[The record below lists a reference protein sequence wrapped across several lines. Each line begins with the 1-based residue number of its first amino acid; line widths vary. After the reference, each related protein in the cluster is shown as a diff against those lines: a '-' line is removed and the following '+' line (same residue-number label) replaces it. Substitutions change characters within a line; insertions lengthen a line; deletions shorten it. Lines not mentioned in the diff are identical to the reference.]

1 MRWWKFLLIS
11 TAIFLFAGIVTA
23 EEGGSGILSGG
34 ILQGREMAAALA
46 ISIPA
51 LSAGYAIAV
60 SGSAS
65 AGAVAEKPE
74 IFGKV
79 LVFVAFAEAIA
90 IYGLLVALMI
100 VLRIG
105 G

>member
-1 MRWWKFLLIS
+1 MKKYSLLLLGAMALFLMSLAS
-11 TAIFLFAGIVTA
+11 A
-23 EEGGSGILSGG
+23 ENGEGG
-34 ILQGREMAAALA
+34 ILQGKEMAAAIA

-51 LSAGYAIAV
+51 IGASYAIAV
-60 SGSAS
+60 SGSAA

-74 IFGKV
+74 VFGKV
-79 LVFVAFAEAIA
+79 LVFVAFAEAVA

-100 VLRIG
+100 ILGIG

>member
-1 MRWWKFLLIS
+1 MRLWKFLLIS

-23 EEGGSGILSGG
+23 EEGSGG

-46 ISIPA
+46 ISLPA
-51 LSAGYAIAV
+51 LGAGYAIAV

-74 IFGKV
+74 VFGKV
-79 LVFVAFAEAIA
+79 LVFIAFAEAIA

-100 VLRIG
+100 ILRIG

>member
-1 MRWWKFLLIS
+1 MITGDKMKAWKLFLLGGVV
-11 TAIFLFAGIVTA
+11 LFFITLVNAD
-23 EEGGSGILSGG
+23 EQGGL
-34 ILQGREMAAALA
+34 LQGREMAAALA

-51 LSAGYAIAV
+51 IGASYAIAV

-74 IFGKV
+74 VFGKV
-79 LVFVAFAEAIA
+79 VVFVAFAEAIA
-90 IYGLLVALMI
+90 IYGLLVALI
-100 VLRIG
+100 ISLGIG